1 MRQNLIYVAAVCQIL
16 SLPISLAIWIGWK
29 PNLKIMQGNT
39 ALGIALAVVQLSSW
53 AALYSV
59 YAETQK
65 KPVTKVVVQR
75 EPCVAATTPNSIE
88 VTALREQNTQ
98 LRTENAHLRKAKAPH
113 LATVI
118 QPLPSA
124 IPSACPSVTQVL
136 FPSRMNAED
145 CDALTGAQRL
155 VDSADRQRMELIRAL
170 NSGELRDNAQTEQQ
184 VVALKTTYDQAVV
197 NLQGLQSR
205 LCAIV
210 ITATPAPTGH

>member
-1 MRQNLIYVAAVCQIL
+1 
-16 SLPISLAIWIGWK
+16 
-29 PNLKIMQGNT
+29 
-39 ALGIALAVVQLSSW
+39 
-53 AALYSV
+53 
-59 YAETQK
+59 
-65 KPVTKVVVQR
+65 
-75 EPCVAATTPNSIE
+75 
-88 VTALREQNTQ
+88 
-98 LRTENAHLRKAKAPH
+98 
-113 LATVI
+113 
-118 QPLPSA
+118 
-124 IPSACPSVTQVL
+124 
-136 FPSRMNAED
+136 MNAED